1 MPQLTET
8 CNAETKKKVTP
19 KILKGL
25 KELGL
30 MKTEVGTD
38 EINIVTEIFTDT
50 EKLKRLAYLIYDIK
64 EEPVWDDIDLGEFLE
79 GYKSFFFGLVKK

>member
-1 MPQLTET
+1 MKLTET
-8 CNAETKKKVTP
+8 CEVEIQSKVTP

-30 MKTEVGTD
+30 MKTEVGAD
-38 EINIVTEIFTDT
+38 EINIVTDIFTDD
-50 EKLKRLAYLIYDIK
+50 EKFKKLVNLVCVIK
-64 EEPVWDDIDLGEFLE
+64 EEPNYDEIDLGEFLE